1 MKKNTKLEAMENE
14 KNVAMENE
22 NLAADLESIEAGQG
36 VESAEV
42 EKPKYND
49 PEWLAKTDPTP
60 YFSEEVS
67 TKKYDP
73 EREPKVARGLK
84 RIAELGAKF
93 PEIHINPL
101 MLLLAKWWEVKPA
114 RAAIKKMIDEE
125 AEQEGYTSE
134 DFIQNHIGSQ
144 VDMFDDL
151 GQAIERLRYA
161 RNYYK
166 PRRPINT
173 EVRVKI
179 LSITDK
185 NGNKAIYDV
194 PVPAYNKALEM
205 ANKDEARA
213 YLISVS
219 KVHQDVAEDF

>member
-1 MKKNTKLEAMENE
+1 MKKNTKLEAMENV